1 MDYLHM
7 SLCTAD
13 SASLPDG
20 WSRCV
25 QFSFRVVNQIKD
37 EYNLTK
43 VTQLQFNKLQRDQ
56 GFVKFIPH
64 GVLFDPSRGYL
75 LNDTLV
81 VEVEVLCNVDEKDT
95 AEHLWERLKKDREV
109 KEHKNKETTVAN
121 LYAFI
126 KVVRDEDLAKQI
138 GKDIYFDLVDHDK
151 VGIFYVQRQKSF
163 NDLKEEVAVA
173 FGIPAQFQR
182 FWLWEKRQNHTCR
195 PSRPLT
201 NIEEAGPVGKFR
213 DVDYDDMVE
222 LELFLEVECGLLYD
236 PEKEEL
242 CYVGRLFVNCTG
254 KPSEILTSLN
264 NLAGFDPDE
273 EIELY
278 EEIKFEPNVMCEPV
292 YQKLT
297 FQESE
302 LENGDIICHQKA
314 SAIDIVKHIL
324 YPDVPSYLEYVHNTL
339 VPLFPSNTESKDEE
353 SFEEQN
359 ENIMAKET
367 NVDKNTEAKQLKVN
381 IDRSC

>member
-201 NIEEAGPVGKFR
+201 NIEEAGPWSVG
-213 DVDYDDMVE
+213 
-222 LELFLEVECGLLYD
+222 
-236 PEKEEL
+236 